1 MFIVFRFTDFLSEKN
16 QFICGV
22 KRRPYFISS
31 ERSERERSSRA
42 QKINRYIFID
52 LAVILRIN
60 TRIYPQICL
69 FLSIFTRF
77 CVYFALFLYET
88 TPLP

>member
-1 MFIVFRFTDFLSEKN
+1 MFIVFRSTDFLSEL
-16 QFICGV
+16 V
-22 KRRPYFISS
+22 YM
-31 ERSERERSSRA
+31 RSETTSLFYLEPSVARRERSSRA
-42 QKINRYIFID
+42 KQVNRYIFID
-52 LAVILRIN
+52 SAVILRIN
-60 TRIYPQICL
+60 TRIYPEICL